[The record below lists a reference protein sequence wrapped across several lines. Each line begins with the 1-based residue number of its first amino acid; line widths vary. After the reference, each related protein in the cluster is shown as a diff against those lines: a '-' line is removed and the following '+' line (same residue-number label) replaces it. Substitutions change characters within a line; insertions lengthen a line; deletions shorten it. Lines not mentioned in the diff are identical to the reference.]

1 MDIISEVFPTSS
13 VIAYRDPTIESHKK
27 VSHKQPIILF
37 PFLSLF
43 TSHFDR
49 QYNQS
54 LIRQQSKQA

>member
-13 VIAYRDPTIESHKK
+13 VMAYQDPARDSPKESHKK
-27 VSHKQPIILF
+27 VPHKQPFILF

-49 QYNQS
+49 
-54 LIRQQSKQA
+54 